1 MAETL
6 NHKCIVCGTAYHSCD
21 SCQQI
26 KTYTPWRTL
35 CDSWEHYRIYL
46 LIRTFQEGLD
56 TTENI
61 QSQLKK
67 LGVTRATYVNWPDGT
82 KKLLNQIFAISKE
95 TPKTADSKVITK
107 SDSKEK

>member
-1 MAETL
+1 MAEVL

-21 SCQQI
+21 SCRQI

-56 TTENI
+56 TAENI
-61 QSQLKK
+61 QNQLKK
-67 LGVTRATYVNWPDGT
+67 LGVTRATYANWPDGT
-82 KKLLNQIFAISKE
+82 KRLLNQIFATSKE
-95 TPKTADSKVITK
+95 SPKLAVTK
-107 SDSKEK
+107 SDMKLVSKEK